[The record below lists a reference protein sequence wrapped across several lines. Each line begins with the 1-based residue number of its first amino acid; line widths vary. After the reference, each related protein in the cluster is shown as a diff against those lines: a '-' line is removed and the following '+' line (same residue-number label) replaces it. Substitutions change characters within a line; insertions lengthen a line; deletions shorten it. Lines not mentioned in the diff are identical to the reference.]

1 MSLQDIKS
9 VRDEHIKKLVTRC
22 KNLRILDLKGTS
34 ISDESITT
42 IIEQLKPTLEEL
54 DVSHT
59 GIYFA
64 KLLGLSVMPKL
75 RVLHCWNL
83 KPDEISIVKNSLA
96 NVKIN
101 YFYLEV
107 ADSEQTFEPE
117 DGIWDIKSNQIE
129 LPDREPSY
137 DSDSSS
143 SNELS
148 DEFSSLDL

>member
-1 MSLQDIKS
+1 
-9 VRDEHIKKLVTRC
+9 
-22 KNLRILDLKGTS
+22 
-34 ISDESITT
+34 
-42 IIEQLKPTLEEL
+42 
-54 DVSHT
+54 
-59 GIYFA
+59 
-64 KLLGLSVMPKL
+64 MPKL

-83 KPDEISIVKNSLA
+83 KPDEISIVKNYLA

-107 ADSEQTFEPE
+107 ADSEQIFEPE

-129 LPDREPSY
+129 LPDREPTY
-137 DSDSSS
+137 DSNSSS

>member
-1 MSLQDIKS
+1 M
-9 VRDEHIKKLVTRC
+9 
-22 KNLRILDLKGTS
+22 
-34 ISDESITT
+34 
-42 IIEQLKPTLEEL
+42 
-54 DVSHT
+54 SHT

-75 RVLHCWNL
+75 RVLHCWHL

-117 DGIWDIKSNQIE
+117 DGIWDIKSYQIE